1 MRSYTWWRLCSGS
14 SRPAGVNPGL
24 YGRRRA
30 IFFTGTR
37 KRDPRLEISGDDVAP
52 AELFSAHPQEVQRRF
67 LFLGFHISIPV
78 KSKSWGCFPYWKA
91 SLGGR
96 KESCARKAARL
107 LSGRA
112 FSSWQ
117 IMEIEQSEEYLMEA
131 AERRGK
137 HCADAAGDHLEGLW
151 LLELSRFLC

>member
-78 KSKSWGCFPYWKA
+78 TSKSWGCFPYWKA

-96 KESCARKAARL
+96 KESCALEKQLDCCQGEHLAP
-107 LSGRA
+107 
-112 FSSWQ
+112 
-117 IMEIEQSEEYLMEA
+117 
-131 AERRGK
+131 GK
-137 HCADAAGDHLEGLW
+137 
-151 LLELSRFLC
+151 